1 MESTAYIALSR
12 QSVLREKMAV
22 VAQNLANI
30 TTPGF
35 KAEDMLFVE
44 YLDESSP
51 SGAVSFVQSISLIRD
66 FAPGPLSAT
75 GNALDLAI
83 KGEGYF
89 TVETPEGPRFTRNG
103 SFSLNGDGEVVNSE
117 GLALLDDANAPLV
130 IPANSGS
137 ITVARDGTISTERG
151 RVGQITLVRFEDE
164 RRLKKIGGGLFDAGG
179 EIALPLENGEV
190 HQGMIEGSNV
200 KGVVEMTRMI
210 DTVRSYQSASRLIDE
225 EHRRIRDAI
234 NRLVAT
240 GQA

>member
-12 QSVLREKMAV
+12 QSVLREKMDV

-51 SGAVSFVQSISLIRD
+51 NDPVSFVQNISLIRD
-66 FAPGPLSAT
+66 LSPGPLSAT
-75 GNALDLAI
+75 GNPLDLAI

-89 TVETPEGPRFTRNG
+89 TIETPEGPRFTRNG
-103 SFSLNGDGEVVNSE
+103 SFSLNGDGAVVNSA
-117 GLALLDDANAPLV
+117 GLALLDDTYAPLV

-137 ITVARDGTISTERG
+137 ITVARDGTISSELGQIG
-151 RVGQITLVRFEDE
+151 RVALVRFEDE
-164 RRLKKIGGGLFDAGG
+164 RLLKKIGGGLFDAAG
-179 EIALPLENGEV
+179 ELPLSVENGEI
-190 HQGMIEGSNV
+190 HQGTIEGSNV
-200 KGVVEMTRMI
+200 KGVVEMTRMLE
-210 DTVRSYQSASRLIDE
+210 TVRSYQAASRLVDE